1 MTEKRIEEIIQV
13 LQSINASLEPIID
26 AGRPFLNY
34 KEAAGIARCRPDTI
48 QRLVSSGKLKKQGFS
63 SQIPL
68 VRRDELL
75 ELLNKGEPITGVN

>member
-1 MTEKRIEEIIQV
+1 MTETEHITELLR
-13 LQSINASLEPIID
+13 SINGSLKPIVD

-34 KEAAGIARCRPDTI
+34 DEAAELARCKKDTI
-48 QRLVSSGKLKKQGFS
+48 RRLVDSKKLTKQGFS

>member
-1 MTEKRIEEIIQV
+1 MTDTERITELLE
-13 LQSINASLEPIID
+13 SIRGSLEPIVA

-34 KEAAGIARCRPDTI
+34 KEAAELARCKPDTI
-48 QRLVSSGKLKKQGFS
+48 QRLVFAKKLKKQGFS